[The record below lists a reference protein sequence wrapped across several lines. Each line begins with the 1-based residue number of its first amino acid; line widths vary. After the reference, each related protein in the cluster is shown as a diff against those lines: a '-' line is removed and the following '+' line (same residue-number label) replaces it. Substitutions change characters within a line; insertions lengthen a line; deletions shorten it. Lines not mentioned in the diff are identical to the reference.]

1 MSFFTKIAQIQT
13 AVCAVVKDK
22 YTMTKGTETYNLD
35 TEEQLTWYEL
45 AVRLGHIEDGV
56 EPTAY
61 RFVNTSNGTLV
72 DPDDIAEKAT
82 NISIRQNADSK
93 G

>member
-1 MSFFTKIAQIQT
+1 MSFFTKIAQLQT
-13 AVCAVVKDK
+13 TVCSIVKDK
-22 YTMTKGTETYNLD
+22 YVMSKGTETYNLD

-61 RFVNTSNGTLV
+61 RFVDNNTGALV
-72 DPDDIAEKAT
+72 DPDDIAVKAV